1 MQVTKPA
8 RAVPHQGMGKR
19 AAQNANHHCPEQN
32 ITPAHTSSLNSQITS
47 PSSTMSRKSG
57 KKPPSAKFVY
67 VTPPAPQHCTQV
79 LATMVVSLGPLCAG
93 LGKGYSSPA
102 LASMAM
108 LSAQGHHFSISE
120 DQGSWIAS
128 LSLLGAFFGA
138 VPGGMAIRFG
148 RKRVLCA
155 ISIPFALSWLM
166 TVVAWNVNML
176 YVAALTGGV
185 CSAVIA
191 VVTPVYISEIAHP
204 EIRGCLCALSKLSGN
219 IGMLLSYLL
228 GAFLDWRELATVTA
242 VAPICLF
249 IAALF
254 IPETPS
260 FLLYRGRDTEA
271 ADALR
276 WLRGSEVDVAR
287 ELTTMKANIATLRRE
302 TESCPERLAPRELLR
317 PLFITCGLMVFQKFS
332 GANAFNF
339 YAVPILDKTFV
350 GLNPYRAAVVVAFVQ
365 ICAGMA
371 SSALIDTV
379 GRRPLLVFS
388 NMLMSAA
395 LAAFGGYTYLKG
407 LDQDENLFVR
417 QQWRD
422 SDWVPLFCILII
434 EIAFALG
441 VSPISWLYIGELFPL
456 KHRGVGSF
464 AASVSYAC
472 SFVSVKTFVDLEFL
486 LGLYGAF
493 WLYSSVAAIALV
505 FTLLFVPETK
515 GKTRPP
521 TNAAATA
528 HRPLGDA
535 SWTAALQGNPP
546 VSPAVRSPEPRV
558 RGTAHVFLLLVVRHP
573 PAVPQC
579 ASLQGRSHA
588 RGRPHTPCDI
598 PTPAPINT
606 QNCARPLSLAGAD
619 PLPAVC

>member
-1 MQVTKPA
+1 
-8 RAVPHQGMGKR
+8 
-19 AAQNANHHCPEQN
+19 
-32 ITPAHTSSLNSQITS
+32 
-47 PSSTMSRKSG
+47 MSRK
-57 KKPPSAKFVY
+57 PSKRSAAAKFVY

-79 LATMVVSLGPLCAG
+79 LATLVVSLGPLCAG

-138 VPGGMAIRFG
+138 VPGGMAIKFG
-148 RKRVLCA
+148 RKRVLCGVA
-155 ISIPFALSWLM
+155 IPFALSWLM

-176 YVAALTGGV
+176 YVAALMGGV

-204 EIRGCLCALSKLSGN
+204 EIRGCLCALAKMSSN

-228 GAFLDWRELATVTA
+228 GAFLNWRELATVTA
-242 VAPICLF
+242 VAPVCLF
-249 IAALF
+249 LAALF

-271 ADALR
+271 ANALR
-276 WLRGSEVDVAR
+276 WLRGSETDVAR
-287 ELTTMKANIATLRRE
+287 ELTTMKANIATLRRD
-302 TESCPERLAPRELLR
+302 TDSCPQRTPPRELLR

-339 YAVPILDKTFV
+339 YAVPILAKTFV

-395 LAAFGGYTYLKG
+395 LAAFGGYMYLKG
-407 LDQDENLFVR
+407 LDQNENMLAR
-417 QQWRD
+417 QKWRD
-422 SDWVPLFCILII
+422 SDWVPLFCILVI

-456 KHRGVGSF
+456 KHRGLGSV

-493 WLYSSVAAIALV
+493 WLYSSVAALALI
-505 FTLLFVPETK
+505 FTLIFVPETK
-515 GKTRPP
+515 GK
-521 TNAAATA
+521 
-528 HRPLGDA
+528 
-535 SWTAALQGNPP
+535 
-546 VSPAVRSPEPRV
+546 
-558 RGTAHVFLLLVVRHP
+558 
-573 PAVPQC
+573 
-579 ASLQGRSHA
+579 SLQEMQ
-588 RGRPHTPCDI
+588 TVDLQKETLI
-598 PTPAPINT
+598 
-606 QNCARPLSLAGAD
+606 
-619 PLPAVC
+619 

>member
-1 MQVTKPA
+1 
-8 RAVPHQGMGKR
+8 
-19 AAQNANHHCPEQN
+19 
-32 ITPAHTSSLNSQITS
+32 
-47 PSSTMSRKSG
+47 MSRK
-57 KKPPSAKFVY
+57 PSKRCSATKFVY
-67 VTPPAPQHCTQV
+67 ITPPAPQHCTQV
-79 LATMVVSLGPLCAG
+79 LATLVVSLGPLCAG

-102 LASMAM
+102 LASMAT
-108 LSAQGHHFSISE
+108 LSAQGHHFSVSK

-155 ISIPFALSWLM
+155 VAIPFALSWLL
-166 TVVAWNVNML
+166 TVIAWNVSVL
-176 YVAALTGGV
+176 YVAALMGGV

-204 EIRGCLCALSKLSGN
+204 EIRGCLCALAKLSSN
-219 IGMLLSYLL
+219 IGMLLAYLL
-228 GAFLDWRELATVTA
+228 GAFLNWRELATVTA
-242 VAPICLF
+242 VAPVCLF
-249 IAALF
+249 LAALF

-271 ADALR
+271 ANALR
-276 WLRGSEVDVAR
+276 WLRGSEADVAR
-287 ELTTMKANIATLRRE
+287 ELTNMKANIATLRRE
-302 TESCPERLAPRELLR
+302 TDPCPQRAAPRDLLR

-339 YAVPILDKTFV
+339 YAVPILDETFV

-371 SSALIDTV
+371 SSALVDTV

-395 LAAFGGYTYLKG
+395 LAAYGVYVYLKG
-407 LDQDENLFVR
+407 LDQDEDILAR
-417 QQWRD
+417 QQWRE
-422 SDWVPLFCILII
+422 SDWVPLFCILVI

-456 KHRGVGSF
+456 KHRGVGSV

-472 SFVSVKTFVDLEFL
+472 SFVSVKTFVDLEHM

-493 WLYSSVAAIALV
+493 WLYSSIAAIALI
-505 FTLLFVPETK
+505 FTLIFVPETK
-515 GKTRPP
+515 GK
-521 TNAAATA
+521 
-528 HRPLGDA
+528 
-535 SWTAALQGNPP
+535 
-546 VSPAVRSPEPRV
+546 
-558 RGTAHVFLLLVVRHP
+558 
-573 PAVPQC
+573 
-579 ASLQGRSHA
+579 SLQEMQ
-588 RGRPHTPCDI
+588 TVEQTKETLI
-598 PTPAPINT
+598 
-606 QNCARPLSLAGAD
+606 
-619 PLPAVC
+619 